1 MLDHPVKVPFMGID
15 FSLDSGSA
23 YCDTHYTPYAP
34 SFTAPVTH
42 VTSPSPS
49 QRIKSLSIKVSN
61 YVVGSSGSGPSIELG
76 KEREKLNIFG
86 SSLF

>member
-1 MLDHPVKVPFMGID
+1 MKFFQILGVQ
-15 FSLDSGSA
+15 L
-23 YCDTHYTPYAP
+23 DTHYTPYAP